1 MYPYSSV
8 FLLFWFRL

>member
-8 FLLFWFRL
+8 FLLLWFRL